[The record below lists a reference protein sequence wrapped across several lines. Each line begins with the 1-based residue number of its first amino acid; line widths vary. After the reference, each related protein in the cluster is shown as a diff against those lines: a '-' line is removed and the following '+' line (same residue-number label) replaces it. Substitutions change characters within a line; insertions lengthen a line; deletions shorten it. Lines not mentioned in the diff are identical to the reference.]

1 MLIFDLWGISFHA
14 VVVFGLGK
22 NILLKSILGH
32 CAMYAHIS
40 RYGEILHLEN
50 EFYCDD
56 GQGIL
61 QRGTFM
67 NRKITTGFE
76 NEAF

>member
-1 MLIFDLWGISFHA
+1 
-14 VVVFGLGK
+14 
-22 NILLKSILGH
+22 
-32 CAMYAHIS
+32 MYAHIS

-76 NEAF
+76 NGAF